1 MACVFLSN
9 LLYSFDLT
17 LDNRRDVYVSFL
29 FFFLQGV
36 QLDLDV
42 RSERLASLTKE
53 LEEMTADGR
62 ADADMAALRRSKNEL
77 ELKVKDQVQF
87 CFSLFL
93 S

>member
-1 MACVFLSN
+1 VTCVFLSKN

-29 FFFLQGV
+29 FFFQGV

-62 ADADMAALRRSKNEL
+62 ADADMATLRRSKNEL

-87 CFSLFL
+87 ICLFFL
-93 S
+93 C

>member
-1 MACVFLSN
+1 MFRFS
-9 LLYSFDLT
+9 
-17 LDNRRDVYVSFL
+17 
-29 FFFLQGV
+29 FFLQGV

>member
-87 CFSLFL
+87 
-93 S
+93 